1 MQETIFTVLPSAPQV
16 RHVFHSILR
25 PGLPKHPSG
34 TERLF
39 IDCSTISPIASRE
52 VANAVH
58 ATHTGRFIDAPMSG
72 GVVGAKAASLTFM
85 FGVSE
90 RAGDETVHRVKETL
104 GMMGRKAHHMGE
116 QSTGLSAKLANNY
129 LLAISN
135 IATAEAMNLGV
146 KAGLDPTALG
156 RLINSSSGRCWSSE
170 TNNPVPGVSPG
181 APAERGY
188 EGGFSLELM
197 EKDLKLAVETA
208 KEKGILLELAERAE
222 AVYEHVKA
230 TEAGKDFSVVY
241 KWLGGKI

>member
-1 MQETIFTVLPSAPQV
+1 MLPSAPQI

-25 PGLPKHPSG
+25 PSLPKLPSG
-34 TERLF
+34 RERLF
-39 IDCSTISPIASRE
+39 VDCSTISPIASRE

-72 GVVGAKAASLTFM
+72 GVVGAKASSLTFM
-85 FGVSE
+85 FGISG
-90 RAGDETVHRVKETL
+90 RAGEEAVQRVREAL
-104 GMMGRKAHHMGE
+104 GMMGKKVHHMGE
-116 QSTGLSAKLANNY
+116 QSAGLSAKLANNY

-146 KAGLDPTALG
+146 KSGLNPQALG
-156 RLINSSSGRCWSSE
+156 ELINSSSGRCWSSE
-170 TNNPVPGVSPG
+170 INNPVPGVSKG

-208 KEKGILLELAERAE
+208 KGKGILLELAERAL

-230 TEAGKDFSVVY
+230 TESGKDFSIVY
-241 KWLGGKI
+241 KWLGGKP

>member
-1 MQETIFTVLPSAPQV
+1 
-16 RHVFHSILR
+16 
-25 PGLPKHPSG
+25 
-34 TERLF
+34 
-39 IDCSTISPIASRE
+39 
-52 VANAVH
+52 
-58 ATHTGRFIDAPMSG
+58 
-72 GVVGAKAASLTFM
+72 M
-85 FGVSE
+85 FGISE
-90 RAGDETVHRVKETL
+90 RAASETIERTKDALAMMGKKVHR
-104 GMMGRKAHHMGE
+104 MGE

-146 KAGLDPTALG
+146 KSGLDPHVLG
-156 RLINSSSGRCWSSE
+156 ELINGSSGRCWSSE
-170 TNNPVPGVSPG
+170 VNNPVAGVSKG

-208 KEKGILLELAERAE
+208 KEKGILLELAEQAE

-241 KWLGGKI
+241 KWLGGKTS